1 MSTIPFVIAL
11 AGLVIGTY
19 ILRYV
24 GVRIGSMSG
33 TDEETEEPT
42 TARLWMDR
50 ATVVLICAVA
60 ATTMVFE
67 GQDIAGPARIIG
79 TSVGIIAAIVK
90 VPLLICVILGMA
102 TCAVLRLFG
111 VA

>member
-1 MSTIPFVIAL
+1 MSVFPFLVAL
-11 AGLVIGTY
+11 AGLVLGTY
-19 ILRYV
+19 LLRYL
-24 GVRIGSMSG
+24 GVRIGALSG
-33 TDEETEEPT
+33 TDEDAEEPT
-42 TARLWMDR
+42 VARLWMAR

-67 GQDIAGPARIIG
+67 GQDLSGPSRIIG
-79 TSVGIIAAIVK
+79 TSVGIVAAIVK

-102 TCAVLRLFG
+102 VCAGLRLLG

>member
-1 MSTIPFVIAL
+1 MNALPFLVAL
-11 AGLVIGTY
+11 TGMVVGTY
-19 ILRYV
+19 LLRYV
-24 GVRIGSMSG
+24 GVRIGSLSRS
-33 TDEETEEPT
+33 DEEAEGPT

-67 GQDIAGPARIIG
+67 GQDVAGPARIIG
-79 TSVGIIAAIVK
+79 TSAGILAAIVK
-90 VPLLICVILGMA
+90 VPLLVCVILGMA
-102 TCAVLRLFG
+102 VCAVLRLCG

>member
-1 MSTIPFVIAL
+1 MSTLPFVIAL

-33 TDEETEEPT
+33 TEEDTEEPT
-42 TARLWMDR
+42 PARLWMDR

-67 GQDIAGPARIIG
+67 GQDVAGPARIIG
-79 TSVGIIAAIVK
+79 TSAGIIAAIVK

-102 TCAVLRLFG
+102 TCAALRLFG